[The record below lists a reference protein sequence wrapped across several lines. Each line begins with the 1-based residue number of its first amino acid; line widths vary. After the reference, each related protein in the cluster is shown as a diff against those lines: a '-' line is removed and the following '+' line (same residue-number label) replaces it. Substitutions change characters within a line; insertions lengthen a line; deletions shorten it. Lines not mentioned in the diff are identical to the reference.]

1 VGIRLS
7 GYQVNFFY
15 YFSPLIT
22 CILIS
27 WSADNHTFDAFSHF
41 KIFFKNF
48 LLPFILFTDKLPSP
62 GQLSTGPSAGLEVET
77 TRGVRTRP
85 SKGLQS
91 GIPERLP
98 LCDSLLRH
106 FSYFNT
112 LFRFHIL
119 KFIRSS
125 LPAAGWSPAGR
136 TSPFRLVPMPI

>member
-62 GQLSTGPSAGLEVET
+62 GQLSTGPIQKACNPGYRSAYLFVT
-77 TRGVRTRP
+77 VC
-85 SKGLQS
+85 S
-91 GIPERLP
+91 GIFLISILCSDSIFLSLSGLRCRQQVGPPLVERALFGWF
-98 LCDSLLRH
+98 LCRYKIKLIH
-106 FSYFNT
+106 NN
-112 LFRFHIL
+112 
-119 KFIRSS
+119 
-125 LPAAGWSPAGR
+125 
-136 TSPFRLVPMPI
+136 